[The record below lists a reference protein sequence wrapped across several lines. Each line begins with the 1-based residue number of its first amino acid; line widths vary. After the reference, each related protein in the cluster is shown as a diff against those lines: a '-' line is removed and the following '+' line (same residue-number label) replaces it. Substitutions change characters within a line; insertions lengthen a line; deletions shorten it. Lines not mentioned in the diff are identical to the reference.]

1 MLTAARWRL
10 KPDLFCDLRRV
21 EASLSGQRL
30 EGRPRVVAVLLDV
43 VYRLRHA
50 RAALLH
56 EHLHPGL
63 RVFQRPQLSDGLF
76 DLREAC
82 LRVARCSA
90 EHLQDCWCLCRH

>member
-10 KPDLFCDLRRV
+10 KPDLLCDLRWV
-21 EASLSGQRL
+21 EALLSGERL
-30 EGRPRVVAVLLDV
+30 KCCPRVVSVPLDV

-63 RVFQRPQLSDGLF
+63 RVFQRPKFSDGLS
-76 DLREAC
+76 DPREAC
-82 LRVARCSA
+82 RLWVARCSA
-90 EHLQDCWCLCRH
+90 EHLQDCRLCRH

>member
-10 KPDLFCDLRRV
+10 KPDLLCDLCRV

-30 EGRPRVVAVLLDV
+30 KGCPRVVSMLLYV

-50 RAALLH
+50 RVALLH
-56 EHLHPGL
+56 KHLHPGF
-63 RVFQRPQLSDGLF
+63 RVLQGPQLSDGLF

-90 EHLQDCWCLCRH
+90 EHLQDCRLCCH